1 MRIGIIS
8 DIHCNIDALKTV
20 FNKFEEEKIDKIICA
35 GDVIGIGP
43 YPAECMDLLIQNKQK
58 LLTIVK
64 GNHEG
69 YLLKGLPKNNHDE
82 DNGRPL
88 SLDELNMFKWNH
100 GKLSNNHIEFI
111 KSWKDESEIEVEGKK
126 IVVEHYPIDS
136 KGKFKRFCAHPTYEQ
151 MNELCKEKNADIFIF
166 GHTHNQLYYNQ
177 ENKVYINS
185 GSLGCPVNTNGA
197 SVGILDINAESVKYE
212 QLVVKYDV
220 DKVIDDI
227 NKLNYPVHSLMIKI
241 FYRR

>member
-1 MRIGIIS
+1 MKIGIIS

-20 FNKFEEEKIDKIICA
+20 FNKFESENIDKIICV

-43 YPAECMDLLIQNKQK
+43 YPAECVDLLMQNRQK
-58 LLTIVK
+58 FLTFIK

-69 YLLKGLPKNNHDE
+69 YLLKGLPKNSHDE
-82 DNGRPL
+82 ANGKPL
-88 SLDELNMFKWNH
+88 SLEELNMFKWNH
-100 GKLSNNHIEFI
+100 GKLNNNQIEFI
-111 KSWKDESEIEVEGKK
+111 KTWDDKKVLEIEGKK

-136 KGKFKRFCAHPTYEQ
+136 KGKFKKFCAHPTYEQ
-151 MNELCKEKNADIFIF
+151 IDDLFEDKDADILIF

-177 ENKVYINS
+177 NNKVYINS

-197 SVGILDINAESVKYE
+197 SVGILEINGENVKYE
-212 QLVVKYDV
+212 QLVLKYDV
-220 DKVIDDI
+220 DKVINDI